1 MRYFE
6 SLATPHAGCLSGAVA
21 VLKALGYT
29 EKPVVRMNVSRQRHL
44 ECSLYAMHYT
54 EAEVRRARGEAPGAL
69 GQVSEKR
76 LSTLRGQVV
85 SLHSML
91 QKEHSAWMSREVELS
106 KKIHENTSK
115 AQERFENILNAQ
127 VEDEA
132 QICELRRRAGLS
144 LDAGEGPEMP
154 PPLLAGIEICELAV
168 AAQAPTAKAEEPVAG
183 ELTGLTKKDNIET

>member
-1 MRYFE
+1 M
-6 SLATPHAGCLSGAVA
+6 A

-29 EKPVVRMNVSRQRHL
+29 EKPVVRMNVSRQRDL

-106 KKIHENTSK
+106 KKIHENTS
-115 AQERFENILNAQ
+115 NAQ